1 MSDLTWLKPKAHAN
15 FRNMLAMKILF
26 NNVGTTPEE
35 VNYHGKVE
43 TVLKDKSVIHK
54 LLQLRVN
61 NYNW

>member
-1 MSDLTWLKPKAHAN
+1 
-15 FRNMLAMKILF
+15 MLAMKILF
-26 NNVGTTPEE
+26 KNVVTTPEE

-61 NYNW
+61 NYN